1 MTWARLK
8 IVDSS
13 GKPLV
18 GNKGGKQAERVFNL
32 ALLQW
37 WVGHGPYCELQ
48 YAGQAPVYVAIK
60 DKRLEMLT
68 GASGGYSSD

>member
-8 IVDSS
+8 LVDSN
-13 GKPLV
+13 
-18 GNKGGKQAERVFNL
+18 GNILNDGRTGKQAERVFNL
-32 ALLQW
+32 ATLQW
-37 WVGHGPYCELQ
+37 WIGRGSHCELQ

-68 GASGGYSSD
+68 GTSGGYSSD